1 MLTFAFREEA
11 VRQNVVFDCSAE
23 SRNGMTPVN
32 DAEYSGCLPTSRM
45 YRGTIQNIPDWCRH
59 VYSSCGSAKHLYM
72 AGLPCPVSQRAKLH
86 VGGWLWAVFTR
97 VYLESCRWSVAI
109 FTMDQTKEQRVCIK
123 FCASLG
129 KSATETHT
137 TIQQAFGDKSLSCT
151 QVFQW
156 HTRFKTGRTSVDDDG
171 HRETHKM
178 HNSWNSCTNSTA
190 RPSLSTSDHS
200 RHCWGGGSWLWDM
213 PTGSDGRIGHAS
225 CRSEICAQDPDSW
238 PEAAAR
244 QRLHWTSSARLRRW
258 NVLV

>member
-97 VYLESCRWSVAI
+97 VYLESCRWPVAI
-109 FTMDQTKEQRVCIK
+109 FTMDQRKEQRVCIK

-137 TIQQAFGDKSLSCT
+137 TIQQAFGDKSLSRT

-156 HTRFKTGRTSVDDDG
+156 HTWFKTSRTSVDNDK
-171 HRETHKM
+171 HTRRAT
-178 HNSWNSCTNSTA
+178 SCTTPETVAWIQQLIRQDQRQTIRDIAEKVGVSYGTCQRVLTEELGMHRVAAKFMPRILTA
-190 RPSLSTSDHS
+190 D
-200 RHCWGGGSWLWDM
+200 
-213 PTGSDGRIGHAS
+213 
-225 CRSEICAQDPDSW
+225 QK
-238 PEAAAR
+238 
-244 QRLHWTSSARLRRW
+244 
-258 NVLV
+258 